1 MEDEKENQSTDD
13 SPAIEPIK
21 KSYALPASILISAL
35 IIIGIWIYATG
46 LKYPQNQARLLS
58 QVKNQAAANT
68 LEEKVLPPD
77 GIILPVRWGNLGAE
91 MVNAGVIDGEKLEQ
105 LYVNRGGL
113 DEETRNLL
121 YGENNGYFKI
131 TPENSGMILNLLW
144 ALGLGAKNDIL
155 ETGPMSD
162 PKYGGAG
169 NFASTGGWTLAK
181 GDAMDHYSRHQFII
195 LTPEQQKLVER
206 ASKNIYRPCCGN
218 STHFPDCN
226 HGMAMLGLLEL
237 MASQN
242 ASEKEMYKA
251 ALQVNAYWFPDTC
264 LTIAQ
269 YLESKGI
276 EWGKADPQELLG
288 ANYSSGSGYRQILS
302 QVTAPAQK
310 SGGSC
315 GI

>member
-144 ALGLGAKNDIL
+144 ALGLGNKNEIL

-169 NFASTGGWTLAK
+169 NFASTGGWSLAA
-181 GDAMDHYSRHQFII
+181 GEAMDHYSQHTFMT
-195 LTPEQQKLVER
+195 LTPEQQQLVAR
-206 ASKNIYRPCCGN
+206 VSKNIYRPCCGN
-218 STHFPDCN
+218 STYFPDCN

-237 MASQN
+237 MAAQGV
-242 ASEKEMYKA
+242 SEQEMYRA
-251 ALQVNAYWFPDTC
+251 ALAVNSYWFPETY
-264 LTIAQ
+264 LTVAT
-269 YLESKGI
+269 YMKNKNV
-276 EWGKADPQELLG
+276 EWQDVKPQEMLG
-288 ANYSSGSGYRQILS
+288 YDYSSGAGYAKIAA
-302 QVTAPAQK
+302 QVTPPE
-310 SGGSC
+310 GTRN
-315 GI
+315 